1 MIVGIVKQNLL
12 EKDELSVINHLNAGL
27 DKLVMD
33 SSSRPFWTNEIIQLV
48 QGPVKTAARLRAAHG
63 LFSAL
68 ENCTD
73 IVQMTDKKHKVRRVL
88 ARAGEETEILI

>member
-1 MIVGIVKQNLL
+1 M
-12 EKDELSVINHLNAGL
+12 E
-27 DKLVMD
+27 

-73 IVQMTDKKHKVRRVL
+73 IVQMTDKKHKVRRLV
-88 ARAGEETEILI
+88 ARAGPGWRLSCSL